1 MFDNKF
7 YLIKFC
13 IFLLI
18 VIAVA
23 CSTTQKKGDSE
34 KEILFSYSRINKKQ
48 SEVFSIDSI
57 ILLETKDN
65 SLIGNLSDIIAKPSG
80 YYVLDRDLAKQ
91 IVKFDRTGKYLY
103 SINGVG
109 RGPGEFVKLTSFC
122 VDFKDE
128 FMYLYDSKQKKVICY
143 NSETGQYLREFF
155 INFCAASFQ
164 VLSNNKDFIFY
175 FNYLSNNN
183 LKLENEYPQ
192 FVIIN
197 ERAEIQKKLEF
208 FDEGL
213 CIPKVPYW
221 DDVFTVTDSTVY
233 CFSTFSD
240 IIYNISNTNDFK
252 RSYSLNYLNDNTK
265 RIQKLVKKIK
275 NYNNI
280 DFKRRRQDYRE
291 AAFYH
296 LYKINFTN
304 RYYYFSGNYVDEAFF
319 YLFNPKTNETI
330 NLSDLFPDVIG
341 ENLYFNTSDQHC
353 FYLAC
358 SIPML
363 KKEVIENKN
372 AFDSKI
378 LDIVNHLDENNN
390 PIIIKLNTL

>member
-65 SLIGNLSDIIAKPSG
+65 SLIGNLSDIIAKPSV

-128 FMYLYDSKQKKVICY
+128 FMYLYDSKQKKLY
-143 NSETGQYLREFF
+143 
-155 INFCAASFQ
+155 
-164 VLSNNKDFIFY
+164 
-175 FNYLSNNN
+175 
-183 LKLENEYPQ
+183 
-192 FVIIN
+192 VIIV
-197 ERAEIQKKLEF
+197 K
-208 FDEGL
+208 
-213 CIPKVPYW
+213 PV
-221 DDVFTVTDSTVY
+221 
-233 CFSTFSD
+233 
-240 IIYNISNTNDFK
+240 NIF
-252 RSYSLNYLNDNTK
+252 
-265 RIQKLVKKIK
+265 V
-275 NYNNI
+275 
-280 DFKRRRQDYRE
+280 
-291 AAFYH
+291 
-296 LYKINFTN
+296 NF
-304 RYYYFSGNYVDEAFF
+304 
-319 YLFNPKTNETI
+319 L
-330 NLSDLFPDVIG
+330 
-341 ENLYFNTSDQHC
+341 
-353 FYLAC
+353 
-358 SIPML
+358 
-363 KKEVIENKN
+363 
-372 AFDSKI
+372 
-378 LDIVNHLDENNN
+378 
-390 PIIIKLNTL
+390 